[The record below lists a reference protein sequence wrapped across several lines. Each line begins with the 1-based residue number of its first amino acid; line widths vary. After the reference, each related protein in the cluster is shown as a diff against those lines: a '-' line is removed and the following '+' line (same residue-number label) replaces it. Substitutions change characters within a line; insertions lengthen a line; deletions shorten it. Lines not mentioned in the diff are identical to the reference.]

1 MAIVSTGT
9 WLSQN
14 KHKKRTT
21 QGCGRGTK
29 FGSKHSKNKYVKKYR
44 GQGGRKR

>member
-9 WLSQN
+9 WKSKN
-14 KHKKRTT
+14 HHKKRTRK
-21 QGCGRGTK
+21 GCGRGTK
-29 FGSKHSKNKYVKKYR
+29 FGAKNSKSRYVKKYR